1 MPHEGTSM
9 SSLSD
14 LLTEK
19 LAAEGLSI
27 GQAAEKLG
35 VAQPSFRKVVNGA
48 SVPNA
53 RSIEKY
59 ATFLGKSVEELK
71 SLATASRDSAG
82 KPKAAKAKRTRGS
95 GKAKSG
101 RGRKSRK
108 SSGGDVAAALDTIRG
123 ALEAAQNVLSDDL
136 AMLVANADPS
146 KRKAIGAIIKAFA

>member
-1 MPHEGTSM
+1 M
-9 SSLSD
+9 SSLSS
-14 LLTEK
+14 LLADK

-27 GQAAEKLG
+27 AQAAEKLD

-53 RSIEKY
+53 RSIGKY

-71 SLATASRDSAG
+71 SLATASRDSAA
-82 KPKAAKAKRTRGS
+82 KPKAKKAKGTRGP
-95 GKAKSG
+95 GKAKP
-101 RGRKSRK
+101 GRKARK
-108 SSGGDVAAALDTIRG
+108 SAGGGDVSAALDTIRA

-136 AMLVANADPS
+136 AMLVANADTS